1 MSRYYIRQK
10 IKSIGSFLII
20 LVLLPYII
28 SVFMNGKD
36 IRADSS
42 GDVPYVKVKMT
53 DQSGKEIVTDMAW
66 DEYLAGILAWKI
78 PETYEIE
85 ALKAQAVLVRTALYQ
100 ELENSEDKVVSER
113 YMTRGEME
121 KKWKISEYNE
131 YREKYLQAVKET
143 DDTVIMYN
151 DTYAWTPYHQSSSGM
166 TRSAQEVLGSEEYP
180 YLTAREC
187 PLDKQAEDKIQ
198 AQTFRYDE
206 IQDLCRDFLVAE
218 EEKEKAEQGYTFS
231 DFEIQACDS
240 AGYVQ
245 TLRIGDTICTGDQFR
260 DALSLPS
267 SAFSFSETE
276 EGMKITTTGKGH
288 GLGMSQWTANEM
300 AKEGSTYEEIL
311 QYFFEGTELNRDI
324 QETRLLTQ

>member
-180 YLTAREC
+180 YLTAKEC
-187 PLDKQAEDKIQ
+187 PLDKQAEDEIQ

-206 IQDLCRDFLVAE
+206 IQELCRDFLVAE

-324 QETRLLTQ
+324 QETRLLTP